1 LVAADDR
8 VACHYAEEA
17 QRRET
22 GVGGSSRSGVG
33 GPSRGQSLGARDLMQ
48 ERAIAKVTADLPRR
62 QVALS
67 HVTTVGMKGPAS
79 IAFAVDRCDA
89 R

>member
-1 LVAADDR
+1 
-8 VACHYAEEA
+8 
-17 QRRET
+17 
-22 GVGGSSRSGVG
+22 
-33 GPSRGQSLGARDLMQ
+33 MQ